1 MGHELVRWNHVLS
14 DGSWTIC
21 QWHNIR
27 SLYQIGWRPKKKIL
41 LLHKQGLCGK
51 MSTSSRPNA
60 TICRSSVS
68 LRASVRYLCFILLS
82 VKLLKPTDTY
92 LPIRHHRQIGLETVR
107 RSIYSIMRQSVL
119 ILLDWL
125 LRSVPVAAGIAEA
138 VVGGVVLVLLR
149 WGEGVEI
156 SLHVPLGLGVELRL
170 ERGQL
175 LGHTEEPSD
184 FYTED
189 HPDYIWG
196 EK

>member
-1 MGHELVRWNHVLS
+1 MVMYLFLLV
-14 DGSWTIC
+14 
-21 QWHNIR
+21 
-27 SLYQIGWRPKKKIL
+27 
-41 LLHKQGLCGK
+41 
-51 MSTSSRPNA
+51 
-60 TICRSSVS
+60 
-68 LRASVRYLCFILLS
+68 CFILLT
-82 VKLLKPTDTY
+82 VKLLKLTDTY
-92 LPIRHHRQIGLETVR
+92 LPIRHHRQIGLETIR

-125 LRSVPVAAGIAEA
+125 LRSVPVAAGITEA

-170 ERGQL
+170 KRGQL
-175 LGHTEEPSD
+175 LGHAEEPSD

-196 EK
+196 EKKYTVVSLLCCWINLSFLWPLKDDY